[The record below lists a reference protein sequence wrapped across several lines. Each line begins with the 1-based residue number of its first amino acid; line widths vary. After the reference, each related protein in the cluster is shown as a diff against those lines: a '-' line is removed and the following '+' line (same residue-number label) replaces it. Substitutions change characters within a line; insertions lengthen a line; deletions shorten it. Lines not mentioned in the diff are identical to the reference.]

1 MFKSKLEAMIVVL
14 LLFAIP
20 PLSLV
25 AANNI
30 HATKAEVVNAA
41 KQ

>member
-1 MFKSKLEAMIVVL
+1 MFKSKLEVMIVVL

-25 AANNI
+25 AANSV
-30 HATKAEVVNAA
+30 HTTKVEVVNAA